1 MIMSFTIISNR
12 IIEFGIP
19 RPGDADKEIM
29 VSNCQTFEKSIYVNI
44 TIDRVVDKQL
54 PPAVISYYTANSNDD
69 NSGRERIVG
78 FISETDYEYL
88 QKEYPYGFQRLSS
101 DGIYNEFYNIE

>member
-1 MIMSFTIISNR
+1 MRMSFTIISNR

-19 RPGDADKEIM
+19 HPGDADKEIM

-44 TIDRVVDKQL
+44 TIDRVVDKLL
-54 PPAVISYYTANSNDD
+54 PPAVISYYTADSD
-69 NSGRERIVG
+69 NHKSDRERLVG
-78 FISETDYEYL
+78 FISETDYAYL

-101 DGIYNEFYNIE
+101 DGIYNEFYTIE

>member
-1 MIMSFTIISNR
+1 MSFTIISNR

-19 RPGDADKEIM
+19 HPGDADKEIM

-44 TIDRVVDKQL
+44 TIDRVVDKLL
-54 PPAVISYYTANSNDD
+54 PPAVISYYTADSD
-69 NSGRERIVG
+69 NHKSDRERLVG
-78 FISETDYEYL
+78 FISETDYAYL

-101 DGIYNEFYNIE
+101 DGIYNEFYTIE